1 MAVLRLDKYLAD
13 QGLASRKELREIIRS
28 GRVAVDGLVCREAD
42 RKVDPEK
49 QTVLYDG
56 EPIRYQ
62 RFRYFMMDKP
72 IGVVTATEDREQKT
86 VLDLLPASVRALG
99 LFPVGRL
106 DKDTSGLL
114 LLTNDGDFA
123 HRLISPKFC
132 VEKRY
137 YAIVDGE
144 VDAEDVAA
152 FAQGLTLRD
161 GTCCR
166 PARLEPVGP
175 GACYVTVTEGKY
187 TLTEARYAKG
197 EIFQYDMPDFDAE
210 YTVPKLG
217 FFSSPVR
224 FPAVYEGK
232 TPWMSV
238 CPSEIL
244 SMQEDI
250 APARGNVL
258 VLGLGL
264 GYYPF
269 MISGKP
275 EVKDITVVERSP
287 EIVKLFETHL
297 LPQFPFDYKIEIAQC
312 DAYDYLDEVE
322 PGEFDFIYCDL
333 WMGAAD
339 GVEHYRRLKEYE
351 AKLPTTEFRYWL
363 EPQLRAFS

>member
-86 VLDLLPASVRALG
+86 VLDLLPESVRALG

-187 TLTEARYAKG
+187 HQVKRMLASRGKPVRELRRLSMGELVMDDSLGAGGLRELTE
-197 EIFQYDMPDFDAE
+197 QDLC
-210 YTVPKLG
+210 KL
-217 FFSSPVR
+217 
-224 FPAVYEGK
+224 
-232 TPWMSV
+232 
-238 CPSEIL
+238 
-244 SMQEDI
+244 
-250 APARGNVL
+250 
-258 VLGLGL
+258 
-264 GYYPF
+264 
-269 MISGKP
+269 IST
-275 EVKDITVVERSP
+275 KDE
-287 EIVKLFETHL
+287 KN
-297 LPQFPFDYKIEIAQC
+297 
-312 DAYDYLDEVE
+312 
-322 PGEFDFIYCDL
+322 
-333 WMGAAD
+333 
-339 GVEHYRRLKEYE
+339 
-351 AKLPTTEFRYWL
+351 
-363 EPQLRAFS
+363 